1 MGCFVY
7 GYNLTTIK
15 FTIMTAREEIVAAI
29 KGDKTL
35 AKHILKHTWT
45 SGSSTEVYPIT
56 LWAKEVSVQLDSTR
70 RMFGKCIERIVKAY
84 PHLFKGGHFCKWDGS
99 CPAELVF
106 SYTDE
111 TKKRLENKQ

>member
-1 MGCFVY
+1 
-7 GYNLTTIK
+7 
-15 FTIMTAREEIVAAI
+15 MTAREEIIAAI

-56 LWAKEVSVQLDSTR
+56 LWAYEVCVQLDSPR
-70 RMFGKCIERIVKAY
+70 RMYDKCVERIMKAFG
-84 PHLFKGGHFCKWDGS
+84 HLFKDGYFRKNDGS